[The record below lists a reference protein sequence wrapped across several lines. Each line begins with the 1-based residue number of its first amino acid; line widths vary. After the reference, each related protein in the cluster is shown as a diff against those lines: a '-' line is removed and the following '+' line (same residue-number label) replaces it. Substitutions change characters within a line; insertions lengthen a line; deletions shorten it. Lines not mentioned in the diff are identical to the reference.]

1 MAKKPEELET
11 TNAAPVAP
19 NPIFR
24 AIVATTQAV
33 SKIGKSEFNK
43 HQAYKYVPID
53 DYYEHVASV
62 AADNGLSWV
71 LVEDSFELLPT
82 VGKQGS
88 VKVSY
93 RALMFHQ
100 DSPDFMEFSKLTI
113 IHPHQG
119 AQTLGSAISYAD
131 KCWMRQIFKVATGEP
146 DADATNQNE
155 TDWSKA
161 SSSAP
166 ADDFL
171 SMAPAPTVLRER
183 TTSIVPITAN
193 ELLRMDIAL
202 PPKPK
207 QTSASDVQAGVDFI
221 ENILKTF
228 IPDCKTEAE
237 LSKFWTDNKVAT
249 DKIKDNSPEAYQGLI
264 SVFKDKKLELKAAQN
279 V

>member
-11 TNAAPVAP
+11 TDPVIAKL

-33 SKIGKSEFNK
+33 GKVGKSEFNK

-171 SMAPAPTVLRER
+171 SMAPTPPPTR
-183 TTSIVPITAN
+183 
-193 ELLRMDIAL
+193 AL
-202 PPKPK
+202 PPAPK
-207 QTSASDVQAGVDFI
+207 QPNAADVQTGVDFI

>member
-11 TNAAPVAP
+11 TATANGSF

-33 SKIGKSEFNK
+33 GKVGKSEFNK
-43 HQAYKYVPID
+43 HQAYNYVPID
-53 DYYEHVASV
+53 AYYEHVASV

-93 RALMFHQ
+93 RVHMFHQ

-131 KCWMRQIFKVATGEP
+131 KCWMRQIFKVATGEA

-161 SSSAP
+161 TTSVP
-166 ADDFL
+166 TDDFL
-171 SMAPAPTVLRER
+171 SMRPATILQPSRPLAA
-183 TTSIVPITAN
+183 SPP
-193 ELLRMDIAL
+193 
-202 PPKPK
+202 PPKQPN
-207 QTSASDVQAGVDFI
+207 AADVQTGVDFI